1 MRNLQKEGYAIARL
15 CSAFGISR
23 SGYYKGSAV
32 RVSRDRFDK
41 EVIAKVRTFRQE
53 QPFIGSKKL
62 YYLLNDFLRT
72 SDIKLGRDGFHRL
85 LRDHNLLIKRK
96 RKYVST
102 TNSYHR
108 FYTYGNLLRD
118 RVINRP
124 EQAYVSDITYLRTRQ
139 GFVYL
144 FLLTDAYS
152 RKIMGW
158 NVSRSLGIE
167 GGIKALKMALRNTKD
182 SKVLIHH
189 SDRGIQYCSKEYT
202 RLLKQKK
209 VSISMTEENH
219 CYENSLAERVNGIL
233 KQEFMLDSEWPD
245 ELSVR
250 RSVEQSIRIYNS
262 KRPHWSLKLKT
273 PQQVHEAA

>member
-1 MRNLQKEGYAIARL
+1 M
-15 CSAFGISR
+15 
-23 SGYYKGSAV
+23 

-108 FYTYGNLLRD
+108 IYTYGNLLRD

-139 GFVYL
+139 GLVYL

-182 SKVLIHH
+182 SKGLIHH

>member
-1 MRNLQKEGYAIARL
+1 M
-15 CSAFGISR
+15 
-23 SGYYKGSAV
+23 
-32 RVSRDRFDK
+32 RVSRDRFHK
-41 EVIAKVRTFRQE
+41 EVIAKVMTFRQE

-62 YYLLNDFLRT
+62 YHLLNDHLRT
-72 SDIKLGRDGFHRL
+72 SGFKLGRDGFHRL
-85 LRDHNLLIKRK
+85 LRDHGLLIKRK

-108 FYTYGNLLRD
+108 FHTYGNLLRD
-118 RVINRP
+118 RPIYRP

-144 FLLTDAYS
+144 FLITDACS
-152 RKIMGW
+152 RKIVGW
-158 NVSRSLGIE
+158 DLSSSLGIE
-167 GGIKALKMALRNTKD
+167 GGIKALKMASRNTKD
-182 SKVLIHH
+182 TKGLIHH

-250 RSVEQSIRIYNS
+250 RSVEQCIRIYNT

-273 PQQVHEAA
+273 PEQVHGAA

>member
-1 MRNLQKEGYAIARL
+1 MKF
-15 CSAFGISR
+15 S
-23 SGYYKGSAV
+23 K
-32 RVSRDRFDK
+32 DRFHK
-41 EVIAKVRTFRQE
+41 EVIDKVRTLRQE

-62 YYLLNDFLRT
+62 YYLLNDFLRS
-72 SDIKLGRDGFHRL
+72 SDFKLGRDGFHRL
-85 LRDHNLLIKRK
+85 LRDHGLLIKRK

-108 FYTYGNLLRD
+108 FHTYGNLLRS
-118 RVINRP
+118 RVIYRP
-124 EQAYVSDITYLRTRQ
+124 EQAYVSDITYLRTWQ

-144 FLLTDAYS
+144 FLITDAYS
-152 RKIMGW
+152 RKIVGW
-158 NVSRSLGIE
+158 NLSKSLGIE
-167 GGIKALKMALRNTKD
+167 GGIKALKMALKNTKD
-182 SKVLIHH
+182 TKGLIHH
-189 SDRGIQYCSKEYT
+189 SDRGIQYCSREYT
-202 RLLKQKK
+202 KLLKQKK

-245 ELSVR
+245 ELSAR
-250 RSVEQSIRIYNS
+250 RSVKQSIGIYNS